1 MRGWQTAAESV
12 IVIASYAETTAYTHL
27 KEFRIVYTVPRTK
40 RTEAITM
47 TRQEYNE
54 FRYIR
59 SYEKKFDLGPGTT
72 LTIRTDASAEYKRR
86 LDALYRSWGFHPA
99 SVRVDSRMFD
109 EKERVIYIHGLT
121 FDLRGEQH
129 PWSELFTNEE
139 RARFAAA
146 LD

>member
-54 FRYIR
+54 YRYIR

-72 LTIRTDASAEYKRR
+72 LTIRTDASADYKHRM
-86 LDALYRSWGFHPA
+86 DALYRSWGFHPA

-129 PWSELFTNEE
+129 PWSELYTNEE

>member
-72 LTIRTDASAEYKRR
+72 LTIRTDASAEYKHR

-99 SVRVDSRMFD
+99 SVRMDSRMFD

-129 PWSELFTNEE
+129 PWSELYTNEE

>member
-27 KEFRIVYTVPRTK
+27 KEFRIVYTVPRTQ

-72 LTIRTDASAEYKRR
+72 LTIRTDASAEYKPR

-129 PWSELFTNEE
+129 PWSELYTNEE

>member
-40 RTEAITM
+40 RTEVITM

-72 LTIRTDASAEYKRR
+72 LTIRTDASAEYKHR

-129 PWSELFTNEE
+129 PWSELYTNEE